1 KQICIPLELAARK
14 AELEASANHAWV
26 KARKNNDFASFAPL
40 LKDCFDTAS
49 EIANLQLCGGEDDT
63 NNNISLYSQMLDEFE
78 MGMSSERMDALF
90 QEVQSVLVPFI
101 AQIRDSGNVPS
112 LGALSCSSSSEKK
125 KRKFPIAAQKEAS
138 HTIVSALGFDNSRGR
153 VDVSVHPFTMALSR
167 HDVRITSRFNDEE
180 WYQGLM
186 GTIHEG
192 GHAMYEQN
200 LRCESDLSIDTALSM
215 GVHESQSL
223 FWERHIGKSKEFYK
237 WAQPIMKSAFHTTTS
252 DKEVEDGQGGEGEFG
267 YSAEE
272 LYEAVNTVDFTN
284 LIRVD
289 ADELTYPL
297 HVILRYNIE
306 RDVIAGKLDVV
317 DIPARWNKDME
328 RLLGVHVPDDTRGCL
343 QDIHW
348 SCLAIGYFPTY
359 LIGAMMAAQ
368 LSHYCHQDIPNMDNV
383 IEEGKFDEIRE
394 WLRKKVH
401 VHGKRYKSLDD
412 LLFAEVG
419 EQLNSKYFID
429 YLTGKYSDLYK
440 I

>member
-1 KQICIPLELAARK
+1 MHTINCATLTQTHILHHL
-14 AELEASANHAWV
+14 
-26 KARKNNDFASFAPL
+26 KARQNNDFASFAPL

-49 EIANLQLCGGEDDT
+49 EIANLQRCGGVGKDANDDNQHASST
-63 NNNISLYSQMLDEFE
+63 ISLYSQMLDEFE
-78 MGMSSERMDALF
+78 MGMSSERMDSLF
-90 QEVQSVLVPFI
+90 HEVQSVLVPFI
-101 AQIRDSGNVPS
+101 AQVRNSSNPPS
-112 LGALSCSSSSEKK
+112 LEALSSSGKGL
-125 KRKFPIAAQKEAS
+125 FPIPAQQEAS
-138 HTIVSALGFDNSRGR
+138 RTIVTALGFDNSRGR
-153 VDVSVHPFTMALSR
+153 VDVSVHPFTMTLSR
-167 HDVRITSRFNDEE
+167 HDVRITSRFNEKE

-200 LRCESDLSIDTALSM
+200 LLSDSDLSIDTPLSM

-223 FWERHIGKSKEFYK
+223 FWERHIGKSREFYT
-237 WAQPIMKSAFHTTTS
+237 WAQPILKKSFHTT
-252 DKEVEDGQGGEGEFG
+252 DYKGEEEGGQCQGGGGEFD

-272 LYEAVNTVDFTN
+272 LYAAVNAVDFTN

-306 RDVIAGKLDVV
+306 RDVIAGKLNVD

-328 RLLGVHVPDDTRGCL
+328 ELLGVQVPDDTRGCL

-368 LSHYCHQDIPNMDNV
+368 LSHYCHQDIPNMDNM

-412 LLFAEVG
+412 LLLAEVG
-419 EQLNSKYFID
+419 EPLNTKYFID
-429 YLTGKYSDLYK
+429 YLTAKYSNLYK